1 MNRIILIGNG
11 FDLAHGLPT
20 RYKDFINW
28 YWHNWINRLKNSKK
42 IIEKDKL
49 CSFQLTKYYNHWS
62 HYFDTMIN
70 MHRGKTD
77 YEIINELRS
86 NQYNYC
92 NAVFCKF
99 INNIS
104 LSINTKGW
112 VDIENEYYKL
122 LKSLLILSEKAPE
135 SLTEKAKK
143 LNDELECLKSHLIE
157 YLKQVQDRFLIN
169 DKNINPE
176 IENLIFEPI
185 NDRDMS
191 LAAKEQ
197 IRINKGGA
205 FIDDMYGW
213 HPDKIMI
220 LNFNYTKTTEF
231 NYIHKFS
238 EIKINYIHGDLSNP
252 ESIIFGYGDELDDD
266 FKKIRETN
274 DNNLLNEIKSVRY
287 MEATNYRE
295 LLEFIESD
303 LFQIY
308 IMGHSCGNSD
318 RTLLNTLFEH
328 KNCVTIK
335 PFYHEREDGSDD
347 YLNIVQ
353 NIMRNFNDMK
363 MMRDKVVN
371 KTFCQPLPQM
381 KLQPNPQT
389 TSNHH

>member
-1 MNRIILIGNG
+1 MNRIILVGNG

-20 RYKDFINW
+20 SYKDFINW

-42 IIEKDKL
+42 IKEEDKL
-49 CSFQLTKYYNHWS
+49 CSFQLTKYHNNWS

-77 YEIINELRS
+77 YEIINDLRS
-86 NQYNYC
+86 NQYNSC

-104 LSINTKGW
+104 LSINNKGW
-112 VDIENEYYKL
+112 VDIENEYYQL
-122 LKSLLILSEKAPE
+122 LKSLLILSEKVPE
-135 SLTEKAKK
+135 TLTEKAKK

-157 YLKQVQDRFLIN
+157 YLKQVQDRFLTN

-176 IENLIFEPI
+176 IENLIFGPI

-191 LAAKEQ
+191 LSAKEQ
-197 IRINKGGA
+197 IKINKGRA

-220 LNFNYTKTTEF
+220 LNFNYTRTTEF
-231 NYIHKFS
+231 NYRDKFS
-238 EIKINYIHGDLSNP
+238 DIAINYIHGNLSNP

-266 FKKIRETN
+266 FKKIRDTN
-274 DNNLLNEIKSVRY
+274 DNNLLNEIKSVKY
-287 MEATNYRE
+287 MEAANYRK

-381 KLQPNPQT
+381 KLQPNPQAIK
-389 TSNHH
+389 N